1 VRPART
7 PVPAAEPVTRARRL
21 SVTEALRP
29 PRLPRI
35 VARVSSPDPSLPAGP
50 RNSVAG
56 DSFTG
61 RELSPEAAE
70 QVAIAEALGIPW
82 ERLLDQEIDAERSL
96 RRFLGEP
103 VGELPMWRFLSAL
116 PGTALDSWRV
126 REKLEA
132 WIRDAR
138 LAHSPAALRA
148 LREALD
154 EMCGKRDRGV
164 SDRALALHLR
174 LAHERVRE
182 LARVAR
188 AAEKSRG
195 DRAARLAAI
204 VAKTGATEADALW
217 ALRRVES
224 PDRTHAIDDA
234 VRQAREEGFEIPRAD
249 SEFQAYVILRKRAR
263 RKPRARRAAPHRL
276 AKPGARRASP
286 AAVAS

>member
-21 SVTEALRP
+21 SVTEPLRP
-29 PRLPRI
+29 PRLARI
-35 VARVSSPDPSLPAGP
+35 VARVSSPDASLPPGP
-50 RNSVAG
+50 RKSFAG
-56 DSFTG
+56 DPFTG

-70 QVAIAEALGIPW
+70 RITIAEALGIPW

-103 VGELPMWRFLSAL
+103 EGELPMWRFLSAL

-138 LAHSPAALRA
+138 LGHSPAALRA

-164 SDRALALHLR
+164 SDRALALHLT

-204 VAKTGATEADALW
+204 LAKTGATEADALW

-234 VRQAREEGFEIPRAD
+234 VRHAREEGFEIPRAD

-263 RKPRARRAAPHRL
+263 RKPRVRRAASHRL

-286 AAVAS
+286 TAVAS